1 MILRRGFGAIGSPVS
16 DFFLPVALFWSSL
29 ARPGKIIPIVIT
41 VVFSIVGLPGEATHS
56 VLKRQ
61 ASHETI

>member
-1 MILRRGFGAIGSPVS
+1 MLKRNFGVIGSPVA
-16 DFFLPVALFWSSL
+16 DFFLVIALFWSSL
-29 ARPGKIIPIVIT
+29 ARPGKIIAVVFT